1 MWSFVPRIPTRV
13 AYDTRLFK
21 GVIHSIDE
29 LLKELKTVRT
39 EIRGQLVLNA
49 PESASIFDTNYRVVA
64 DTTSVAISFNNPTEL
79 ETILSIV
86 TMKGYSPKLISKI
99 YIYNQGYFVA

>member
-21 GVIHSIDE
+21 GIIHSIEE
-29 LLKELKTVRT
+29 LVRELKSVRT
-39 EIRGQLVLNA
+39 EIRGQLILNA
-49 PESASIFDTNYRVVA
+49 PESVTAFDKNYRVVA
-64 DTTSVAISFNNPTEL
+64 DTTSVAVVFNNPTEL

-86 TMKGYSPKLISKI
+86 TAKGYSPKLISKI

>member
-21 GVIHSIDE
+21 GIIHSINE
-29 LLKELKTVRT
+29 LMEELKSVRI
-39 EIRGQLVLNA
+39 EIRGQVFLNA
-49 PESASIFDTNYRVVA
+49 PESAGVFDKTYKKIV
-64 DTTSVAISFNNPTEL
+64 DETSVAISFNNPNEL

-86 TMKGYSPKLISKI
+86 TTKGYSPKLISKI
-99 YIYNQGYFVA
+99 YIYNQGYFIA

>member
-1 MWSFVPRIPTRV
+1 MWSFVPRLPTRV

-21 GVIHSIDE
+21 GIIHSIEE
-29 LLKELKTVRT
+29 LVRELKSVRT
-39 EIRGQLVLNA
+39 EIRGQVFLNV
-49 PESASIFDTNYRVVA
+49 PEIASVFNKDYRVIA
-64 DTTSVAISFNNPTEL
+64 DTTSVAVFFNNPKEL

-99 YIYNQGYFVA
+99 YIYNQGYFIA